1 MNISIVNL
9 LEEMCDH
16 NPCYPHVEATTSMLK
31 KNIYNRNLCLSQLL
45 V

>member
-1 MNISIVNL
+1 MNISIIIF

-16 NPCYPHVEATTSMLK
+16 DPCNPHAKATTSMLK
-31 KNIYNRNLCLSQLL
+31 KNIYNHNVCLSQLL